1 MGQRRLS
8 DSYQGKVNNLSLQLS
23 KINSRKEKLYENLVE
38 GILDEEEYQFA
49 KGKYEEEYIRLQET
63 LKEAKRAKESLDK
76 VLTMDDDW
84 MIAIREIKDQ
94 TELTREMVELMIHQI
109 RIFENKRIEIDLN
122 YQQNIEEV
130 EEIINQLKEAI
141 TDG

>member
-1 MGQRRLS
+1 
-8 DSYQGKVNNLSLQLS
+8 
-23 KINSRKEKLYENLVE
+23 
-38 GILDEEEYQFA
+38 
-49 KGKYEEEYIRLQET
+49 
-63 LKEAKRAKESLDK
+63 
-76 VLTMDDDW
+76 MDDDW

-94 TELTREMVELMIHQI
+94 PELPREMVELMLHQI

>member
-1 MGQRRLS
+1 M
-8 DSYQGKVNNLSLQLS
+8 NNLSLQLS

-130 EEIINQLKEAI
+130 EEIVNQLKEAI